1 MTFLLAL
8 LAAGPVLSPT
18 SLSVLIQFMHAQI
31 CFNDAVHQG
40 GGAGHT
46 SVLKSQP
53 TDARVD
59 LLDKAAYVSNTC
71 RKLWV
76 IRFSPQLLL
85 RLGICSVVTLA
96 RAQFSEPTITT
107 TAVTSLYFFSWVRL
121 HAPPLHVRSP
131 FSCPAVHRAAL
142 QSNGQKTI
150 QTLRALN

>member
-46 SVLKSQP
+46 ALLKSQP

-59 LLDKAAYVSNTC
+59 LLDKAAYVSNSC
-71 RKLWV
+71 SKLWV
-76 IRFSPQLLL
+76 ICFSPLLLL

-96 RAQFSEPTITT
+96 RAQFSEPTTT
-107 TAVTSLYFFSWVRL
+107 TAVTSLYFFSWV
-121 HAPPLHVRSP
+121 
-131 FSCPAVHRAAL
+131 
-142 QSNGQKTI
+142 
-150 QTLRALN
+150 